1 MSTETAAGVGLVAEG
16 ASAGF
21 NTLAAAG
28 TGLKAFLIANP
39 LSMTALGGVLAG
51 VGGYY
56 AYTQWRN
63 RKDKQEPHEETAQ
76 EHHEEAA
83 EPAAA

>member
-1 MSTETAAGVGLVAEG
+1 MATETATGVGIVAEG

-21 NTLAAAG
+21 NALAAAG
-28 TGLKAFLIANP
+28 TGLKAFLVANP

-63 RKDKQEPHEETAQ
+63 RSAKQEPQEETSQ
-76 EHHEEAA
+76 EHSDEAA